1 MVNLVSCAPSICG
14 HCMRNVFSLPLCW
27 RLCVTRARWLKQGQF
42 KEAQGVL
49 KDLQPT
55 QPDEFILRAVVSA
68 AIGQDSG
75 NAEQLK
81 DAQQNFQIF
90 GASQTH
96 CDTIPG
102 RQCMA
107 QCFFLLKQFEDVNVY
122 LKSIGPYLQQSDAFN
137 YNYGISQAAC
147 GQWAGAEVAF
157 DAVRSDELRAEFSY
171 IAWKAKTKIHCD
183 KPQLAWEAYLS
194 LEASSKSYT
203 LLQMIA
209 NECYLLGHFFYALK
223 AFDVLE
229 RLDPSPEFWE
239 GKRGACI
246 GAFQM
251 ILAGKEPQDNIG
263 EIVNMLRNTS
273 NPQVE
278 YIMRVIRRWAK
289 VRTKLH
295 VVLCVTVVSKHSLSL
310 TVHSAFVCDIVDLHL
325 KGIFA
330 SFCIYTMLDS
340 RTMVRTGQWSCPRL
354 GGGWAWTRGG
364 QRQRNGRRIF
374 TPAPI
379 EGEGV
384 SPLHLYCTQFDERA
398 ETARSLEVV

>member
-1 MVNLVSCAPSICG
+1 M
-14 HCMRNVFSLPLCW
+14 CW

-68 AIGQDSG
+68 AIGQDTG

-289 VRTKLH
+289 VRTKLRTCF
-295 VVLCVTVVSKHSLSL
+295 CV
-310 TVHSAFVCDIVDLHL
+310 
-325 KGIFA
+325 
-330 SFCIYTMLDS
+330 
-340 RTMVRTGQWSCPRL
+340 
-354 GGGWAWTRGG
+354 
-364 QRQRNGRRIF
+364 
-374 TPAPI
+374 
-379 EGEGV
+379 
-384 SPLHLYCTQFDERA
+384 
-398 ETARSLEVV
+398 